1 MCDRSPDHRSVRMTH
16 NYWILIP
23 ALALGAIGATC
34 LLPHAQSAAQPSVAV
49 AAPKAEA
56 AQGEPAPAMQAPA
69 PEPAVAGQKRLS
81 YNSCNVEG
89 PYIAITFDDGPHATL
104 TPKLLDILKERGIK
118 ATFFVL
124 GECVAANPEIVRRAV
139 AEGHEIGNH
148 SWDHKALPRSGGA
161 GVASE
166 MNQTSAAIEQAGGK
180 KPVVMRPPYGATTAA
195 ITKRLNDEFGFKV
208 VMWEVDPL
216 DWKVRNSARVTGE
229 IVKQTKPGS
238 IILAHDIHPTTVAAM
253 PETLD
258 ALLKKGFKFVTVSE
272 LIAMDR
278 PLPAPAPKPSP
289 ASQPGSRRSKS
300 AR

>member
-1 MCDRSPDHRSVRMTH
+1 MKHHS
-16 NYWILIP
+16 WILIP
-23 ALALGAIGATC
+23 ALALVAIGATFK
-34 LLPHAQSAAQPSVAV
+34 LSQAQSATQPTVAV
-49 AAPKAEA
+49 AVPKAE
-56 AQGEPAPAMQAPA
+56 PARPAVQAEAPPAMQAQA
-69 PEPAVAGQKRLS
+69 PEQVVAGQKRLS

-124 GECVAANPEIVRRAV
+124 GECVAANPDVLRRAV

-161 GVASE
+161 GVAAE
-166 MNQTSAAIEQAGGK
+166 MSQTNAAIEQAGGK

-195 ITKRLNDEFGFKV
+195 ITKRLNEEFGFKV
-208 VMWEVDPL
+208 VLWDVDPL
-216 DWKVRNSARVTGE
+216 DWKVRNSAHVTSE
-229 IVKQTKPGS
+229 ILKNTKPGS
-238 IILAHDIHPTTVAAM
+238 IVLAHDIHPTTVAAM

-278 PLPAPAPKPSP
+278 PLPAPTPQPAPTAKP
-289 ASQPGSRRSKS
+289 ASKKSKS
-300 AR
+300 AH